1 MSDVAANLP
10 SSSGPFERAVAAGM
24 SDDLPVP
31 FAELMD
37 PYQTREDLL
46 PWLAAH
52 HSVDLW
58 YDDWPVARKREIIAQ
73 YAGVST
79 IYPGESLPELKGTR
93 VGARRFLEH
102 VEATIVDAIAY
113 PHRPFVGRYPVGRMI
128 IGHPA
133 FRAVY
138 LVGVEVKAPAY
149 AYAVGRHPV
158 GRRAIRRT
166 DFTPVSRARQAVKV
180 AKAEYTEVLL
190 DFSTAR
196 VLTAGDAVFA
206 GDGFVAGQYLPRTRL
221 GPN

>member
-1 MSDVAANLP
+1 MTDLSAILP

-79 IYPGESLPELKGTR
+79 IYPGESLPELKGTFEGLKR
-93 VGARRFLEH
+93 YLWF
-102 VEATIVDAIAY
+102 VDAEVLARIAY
-113 PHRPFVGRYPVGRMI
+113 PARFVIGFSALGITPLAHPPFKARYLIKVTLEKPVNAFV
-128 IGHPA
+128 IG
-133 FRAVY
+133 
-138 LVGVEVKAPAY
+138 KS
-149 AYAVGRHPV
+149 AVGLAALRPPSLEPIK
-158 GRRAIRRT
+158 RAK
-166 DFTPVSRARQAVKV
+166 SAALV
-180 AKAEYTEVLL
+180 AKAPEVEYRVSFTHRRRIRFGDRIPFGDDVK
-190 DFSTAR
+190 FGAFVPRSTLR
-196 VLTAGDAVFA
+196 
-206 GDGFVAGQYLPRTRL
+206 
-221 GPN
+221 